1 MADISHHV
9 ISALVDDTDTI
20 IDTSYSVLQASAL
33 TRDESVQK
41 ATCALLYQFSWP
53 FDSGT
58 GELPAVK
65 YFHEP
70 RAGLLS
76 MSHSQCL
83 FVDMCRGFLV
93 RIFQAI

>member
-41 ATCALLYQFSWP
+41 ATCALLYQFSLALRFWDRRVARGQVFSRTARRSP
-53 FDSGT
+53 I
-58 GELPAVK
+58 
-65 YFHEP
+65 HEP
-70 RAGLLS
+70 LT
-76 MSHSQCL
+76 MSFC
-83 FVDMCRGFLV
+83 
-93 RIFQAI
+93 